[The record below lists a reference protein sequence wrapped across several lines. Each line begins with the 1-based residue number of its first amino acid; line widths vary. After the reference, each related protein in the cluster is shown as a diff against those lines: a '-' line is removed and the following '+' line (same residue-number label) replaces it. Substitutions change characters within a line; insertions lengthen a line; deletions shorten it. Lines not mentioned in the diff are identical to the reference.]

1 MSSDEIP
8 LPPTAQVIAEVIGRG
23 KTLLLAR
30 HIPHRHFYVPKTFPV
45 GHWLPAFLGRD
56 AANKLQKVFGG
67 ELVDLAK
74 CTALAR
80 IERDAD
86 IVQAASNGEPLHSI
100 ATRHRLTPRMVRYV
114 LDRQR
119 FNDNKHSGASFPKNA
134 QHKSP
139 PPIGSPEGGRE
150 RVDGNSRNLARD

>member
-1 MSSDEIP
+1 MN
-8 LPPTAQVIAEVIGRG
+8 LPETAQVIAEVIGRE

-30 HIPHRHFYVPKTFPV
+30 HIPHRHFYVPKAAFPV

-80 IERDAD
+80 VERDAD
-86 IVQAASNGEPLHSI
+86 IVQADSKGEPLHSI

-119 FNDNKHSGASFPKNA
+119 LNANNRDGAGMPKRRA
-134 QHKSP
+134 
-139 PPIGSPEGGRE
+139 
-150 RVDGNSRNLARD
+150 A